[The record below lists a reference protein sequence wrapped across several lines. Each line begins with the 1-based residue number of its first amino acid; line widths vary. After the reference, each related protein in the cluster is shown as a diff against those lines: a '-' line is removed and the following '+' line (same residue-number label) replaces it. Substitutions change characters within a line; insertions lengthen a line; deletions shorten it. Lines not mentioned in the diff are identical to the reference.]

1 MQSQLNTSANDKTS
15 IAHTVITLQLL
26 RNPPPPRNVHKCL
39 NTNSIPI
46 YGCCDTDLYC
56 HVGLCNTKDV
66 WLPTNCT
73 SVQYWSCHS
82 NKINKC
88 FSFFPAKK
96 PALQHFN
103 ELSLLPCKHP
113 TLSRPCFHSSTIRH
127 FHLTSSHHAITS
139 TCCEI
144 IAWWLRQEQPPVRP
158 DLVHLSMYV
167 ALHT

>member
-26 RNPPPPRNVHKCL
+26 RKPPPPRNVHKCL

-88 FSFFPAKK
+88 FSFFFWQKNPLCNISMNC
-96 PALQHFN
+96 PCYHVNTRHFPDPVSTLQPSGISIWQVVIMRSHRHVVR
-103 ELSLLPCKHP
+103 SLLGGCGKNNSQ
-113 TLSRPCFHSSTIRH
+113 LV
-127 FHLTSSHHAITS
+127 LT
-139 TCCEI
+139 
-144 IAWWLRQEQPPVRP
+144 
-158 DLVHLSMYV
+158 
-167 ALHT
+167 